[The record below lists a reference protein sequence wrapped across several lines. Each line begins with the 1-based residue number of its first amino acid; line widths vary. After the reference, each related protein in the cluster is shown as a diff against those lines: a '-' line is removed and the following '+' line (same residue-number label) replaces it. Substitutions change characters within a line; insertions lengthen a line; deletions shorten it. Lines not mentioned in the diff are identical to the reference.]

1 MYIAKKLREQ
11 NICEYLIYM
20 WQIED
25 IIRAYKFDIDALK
38 DNYLTKFNPTEQQMA
53 ELVEWYGNIIEMMRS
68 EQVMES
74 GHIQINKNV
83 IINLTDLHDSLLK
96 SDKFRFYSQAY
107 YKALPYIVEI
117 RNKGDRKD
125 ISEIENCFDALY
137 GVMMLRL
144 QKMPVNPDTEKA
156 VKDITT
162 MLGMLSDYYTQQKKG
177 ELEL

>member
-1 MYIAKKLREQ
+1 MFIAKKLREQ
-11 NICEYLIYM
+11 NIAEYLIYM

-25 IIRAYKFDIDALK
+25 IIRAYKCDIDAIK
-38 DNYLTKFNPTEQQMA
+38 ANYLTQFNANDEQMA
-53 ELVEWYGNIIEMMRS
+53 QLVEWYTNLIEMMRS
-68 EQVMES
+68 EQVMEK

-83 IINLTDLHDSLLK
+83 IINLTDLHNVLLA
-96 SDKFRFYSQAY
+96 SDKYGFYHSAY

-125 ISEIENCFDALY
+125 VSEIENCFDALY

-144 QKMPVNPDTEKA
+144 QKKPVNEDTEKA

-162 MLGMLSDYYTQQKKG
+162 LLGMLSDYYKENK
-177 ELEL
+177 ENPIV

>member
-38 DNYLTKFNPTEQQMA
+38 DNYLKKFNPTEQQMA

-117 RNKGDRKD
+117 RNKGDHKD

-144 QKMPVNPDTEKA
+144 QKKPVNPDTEKA

-162 MLGMLSDYYTQQKKG
+162 LLGMLSDYYTQQKKG